1 METKKL
7 LTCCDLMI
15 GDWVNIY
22 KFTNE
27 EQQIKDLFPAK
38 VVSILQGNEKE
49 NYNTIE
55 CVYGTKIASR
65 PADTCL
71 PIPLT
76 AEILE
81 KNGFSELMEHDEWS
95 RIFRVYHDDLF
106 IEVGIYEPMFI
117 NIGYVDNEGEEQ
129 PLSDIVKVHGENFYV
144 HELQH
149 AMRLCGV
156 DTEIVL

>member
-7 LTCCDLMI
+7 TAKDLMI
-15 GDWVNIY
+15 GDWVKYKDGTVVQIARVGDVSPMDAPIY
-22 KFTNE
+22 CHTQLE
-27 EQQIKDLFPAK
+27 GYFPC
-38 VVSILQGNEKE
+38 QFED
-49 NYNTIE
+49 IE
-55 CVYGTKIASR
+55 
-65 PADTCL
+65 

-144 HELQH
+144 HELKH
-149 AMRLCGV
+149 ALRLCGIN
-156 DTEIVL
+156 DKEIVP